1 MLFNLR
7 GLFFLSV
14 FALILAVIM
23 SPDLTGAEPAEVV
36 DRIVAIVNDD
46 IITLSQL
53 NQLMAPVEK
62 KVRESGYIS
71 EKDRKKLFQLR
82 EQALNQLIEQK
93 LLKQEIEKA
102 SLTISE
108 QEIDETIENV
118 KKANYITDE
127 ELRKSLAQEGLTMEG
142 YRKKLKDQILRTRLM
157 NLKIKSKIIITKEE
171 INNYFEE
178 HKDDFSGETKYHL
191 RNIIMNKPKY
201 SSTEEIYAIR
211 AKMEALHEKLKNGAS
226 FADLARIYSE
236 SHLASKGGDLGFIKP
251 SLFSPQ
257 IQAALKGLK
266 TGQFT
271 NILDTDQG
279 YQILYIEEISELSGK
294 SLEEASSE
302 IEKTLYNETLEK
314 MLQSWISDLKKEAH
328 IKVIN

>member
-1 MLFNLR
+1 MLFNMR
-7 GLFFLSV
+7 HFIFLSV
-14 FALILAVIM
+14 FTFLMVGVAF
-23 SPDLTGAEPAEVV
+23 PDFTKAEPTEVV
-36 DRIVAIVNDD
+36 DRLVAIVNDD

-53 NQLMAPVEK
+53 NQIMAPVEK
-62 KVRESGYIS
+62 KAKESGYLS
-71 EKDRKKLFQLR
+71 ENDRKKLFMLR
-82 EQALNQLIEQK
+82 EEALNQLIEQK
-93 LLKQEIEKA
+93 LLEQEIEKA

-108 QEIDETIENV
+108 GEIDETIENV
-118 KKANYITDE
+118 KKANFITDE

-171 INNYFEE
+171 IKTYFEE

-191 RNIIMNKPKY
+191 RNIIMNKSKY
-201 SSTEEIYAIR
+201 ADEETHEEVR
-211 AKMEALHEKLKNGAS
+211 VKMKGLHERLKKGEP
-226 FADLARIYSE
+226 FADLASIYSE
-236 SHLASKGGDLGFIKP
+236 SHLANKGGDLGFIKP

-266 TGQFT
+266 AGQFT

-294 SLEEASSE
+294 SIEEASPE
-302 IEKTLYNETLEK
+302 IEKKLYDENLEK
-314 MLQSWISDLKKEAH
+314 MLQSWITDLKKEAH
-328 IKVIN
+328 IKIIN